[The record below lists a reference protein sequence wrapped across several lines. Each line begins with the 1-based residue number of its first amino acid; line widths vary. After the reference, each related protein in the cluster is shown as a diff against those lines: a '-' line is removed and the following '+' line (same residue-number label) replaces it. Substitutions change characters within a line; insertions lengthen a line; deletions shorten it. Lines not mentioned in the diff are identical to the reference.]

1 MNRASADLL
10 GLRRPSGGVSAPL
23 VEAIFPGFEFSNILA
38 KHTSLRGLSIF
49 WGWTVF
55 GVSYAGNLVSLSDHY
70 VTTLLSRGK
79 GTN

>member
-38 KHTSLRGLSIF
+38 KHTSLRGSIP
-49 WGWTVF
+49 GGGIKIPHAKKHLRLGAATR
-55 GVSYAGNLVSLSDHY
+55 DPM
-70 VTTLLSRGK
+70 
-79 GTN
+79 